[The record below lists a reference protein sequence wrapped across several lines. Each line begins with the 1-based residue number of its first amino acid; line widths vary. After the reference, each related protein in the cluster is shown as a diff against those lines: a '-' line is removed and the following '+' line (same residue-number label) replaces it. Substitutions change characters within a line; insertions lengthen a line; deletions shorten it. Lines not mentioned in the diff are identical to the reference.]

1 MTKKKTRAL
10 EILTL
15 ALAGALVTG
24 GSIYTVASNQEPAP
38 VTEPAPVVVSTPAPE
53 PEVTIDPYDYELT
66 ISGDPFN
73 VEPAEA
79 KPEEDPLR
87 AYPEY
92 KERFVMPRLG
102 IDAGLQLLTP
112 EHCSAQAKARAA
124 AEGVECEPNS
134 YYPPTYDEAWIGQ
147 RPDGTYGT
155 PTDPDLST
163 YVYLHSAWGMDAVGN
178 PMTDIEGQDT
188 KVELGD
194 IFIVDGVE
202 YQVTE
207 TRNVLKDELEKPNDD
222 PTKAENAEG
231 IYVRERGRLVIFTCL
246 QNPDGSYALTNV
258 VTIAHRTDAQ
268 DNPAAMFAG
277 EG

>member
-1 MTKKKTRAL
+1 MTKKKKPRIL
-10 EILTL
+10 ELLMLGVASTL
-15 ALAGALVTG
+15 IVG
-24 GSIYTVASNQEPAP
+24 GSVYTITNNQEPAP
-38 VTEPAPVVVSTPAPE
+38 VVEVAPVEVTTPAPQ

-66 ISGDPFN
+66 ISGDPFD

-79 KPEEDPLR
+79 VEDPLR

-102 IDAGLQLLTP
+102 IDAGLQLLTA
-112 EHCSAQAKARAA
+112 EQCSAQAKARAA
-124 AEGVECEPNS
+124 AKGTECEPNS
-134 YYPPTYDEAWIGQ
+134 YYPPSYDEAWIGQ
-147 RPDGTYGT
+147 RADGTYGT

-163 YVYLHSAWGMDAVGN
+163 YIYLHSAWGMDAVGN

-188 KVELGD
+188 RVELGD

-202 YQVTE
+202 YQVTD
-207 TRNVLKDELEKPNDD
+207 TRAVLKDELEKPNGD

-231 IYVRERGRLVIFTCL
+231 IYIRERGRLVIFTCL
-246 QNPDGSYALTNV
+246 QNPDGSYSLTNV

-268 DNPAAMFAG
+268 DNPAAMFTD
-277 EG
+277 ED